1 MTSLFLL
8 ICCATVLLSIGVAS
22 VLIGSFLL
30 GRPLSKGCGRSDC
43 CQKKKSCPREKQNS
57 QTDNYYDDSSSSNPT

>member
-8 ICCATVLLSIGVAS
+8 VCCATALLSIGVTA

-43 CQKKKSCPREKQNS
+43 CQKKKSCPCEKQNS